1 MKVHRLAL
9 ARYAS
14 DKRQVF
20 SGLSGFV
27 VDGRWHSKPRLLDY
41 ASQSVSL
48 AALER
53 LVHYKRLDGLAPHVL
68 CSVDLPESCIL
79 RLESPPSGW
88 NSLQPADAVRK
99 MGNTWYGEGKSA
111 ALMVPSAII
120 PGESNFLLNALHPAW
135 RWAWVSNPVP
145 FAFDRRL
152 LDLLSGKSSQGRHT

>member
-1 MKVHRLAL
+1 VKIHRLAL

-14 DKRQVF
+14 DKRQAF

-53 LVHYKRLDGLAPHVL
+53 LVHYKRFNGLAPHML
-68 CSVDLPESCIL
+68 CSADLPESCIL
-79 RLESPPSGW
+79 RMELPPSDWDALESS
-88 NSLQPADAVRK
+88 AAVRDV
-99 MGNTWYGEGKSA
+99 GNRWYDERKSA
-111 ALMVPSAII
+111 ALMVPSTII
-120 PGESNFLLNALHPAW
+120 PGEFNFLINSRHPAW
-135 RWAWVSNPVP
+135 RWAWVSTPVP

-152 LDLLSGKSSQGRHT
+152 LELLSGKSSHGHHT

>member
-1 MKVHRLAL
+1 VKIYRIAL

-68 CSVDLPESCIL
+68 CSAELPEACIL
-79 RLESPPSGW
+79 RLKPPPSGW
-88 NSLQPADAVRK
+88 NALDSADAIREV
-99 MGNTWYGEGKSA
+99 GNDWHDEMKSA

-120 PGESNFLLNALHPAW
+120 PGEFNFLINSRHPDW
-135 RWAWVSNPVP
+135 RWSWVSRPVE
-145 FAFDRRL
+145 FSFDRRL
-152 LDLLSGKSSQGRHT
+152 LELHSRKSSPGRHT